1 MDCEFCYYTTL
12 PDKMFYDLQSLMMI
26 ANRQRWHYGLTA
38 TDISGGEP
46 TIFDQLPEL
55 VQHCADIGL
64 APTVIT
70 HGQRLAKDG
79 YAARI
84 EDAGLDDWL
93 VSLHGLSDE
102 HNQLV
107 HRQGKGGHNVGGPC
121 DDAFVRTIAGLDKCA
136 RPVRFNCTL
145 TATNLECL
153 PEYGRFLADNFPVSV
168 CNFIQFNPFH
178 TWDGKEVIDFQA
190 QSKDLVGPLAAAIS
204 ALETKGW
211 EVNVRYFPFCVAK
224 TGGFER
230 NCIGFYQG
238 QYDPWEWALESTQR
252 LPAPPSDQR
261 APFRRQICDRIA
273 RDRANEKCD
282 DCALRPICE
291 GPTPQYQKRFGLDEL
306 VPYDG
311 PAITDVCH
319 FEVLNHASTG
329 RREQSHSPVDAEK
342 LGAEPG

>member
-1 MDCEFCYYTTL
+1 
-12 PDKMFYDLQSLMMI
+12 MFYDLPTMMMI
-26 ANRQRWHYGLTA
+26 ANRQCWYYGLTA

-55 VQHCADIGL
+55 VRHCANIGL

-70 HGQRLAKDG
+70 HGQRLGKES
-79 YAARI
+79 YTVRI

-93 VSLHGLSDE
+93 VSLHGLEKE
-102 HNQLV
+102 HNDLV
-107 HRQGKGGHNVGGPC
+107 RRKGKAEPGHALAHDP
-121 DDAFVRTIAGLDKCA
+121 FSRTVIGAQKCVQ
-136 RPVRFNCTL
+136 PVRFNCTL
-145 TATNLECL
+145 TSTNLECL
-153 PEYGRFLADNFPVSV
+153 PAYGRFLADNFPPTV

-178 TWDGKEVIDFQA
+178 AWDGKEVIDFQA
-190 QSKDLVGPLAAAIS
+190 QGKDLVGPLAAAIS
-204 ALETKGW
+204 ALEAKGW

-238 QYDPWEWALESTQR
+238 QHDPWEWALESTQR

-319 FEVLNHASTG
+319 FEELNHATRGS
-329 RREQSHSPVDAEK
+329 EQPDSPVDAE
-342 LGAEPG
+342 EPGTEPG